1 MSAMCVVCG
10 LQQANLSTRCD
21 NEEESSRMSSWSPHA
36 SPMCSRVPSCG
47 DFPADM
53 DSQSR
58 EDDDEAFDTN
68 QRCPNLEFTEHSQ
81 NGGDGSSS
89 IHIDSQKSHAKTTID
104 GLPQPMEEISSLA
117 WENHEESDAE
127 SIGVHKSTL
136 EDVRSVGAG
145 DDSNGAWNAI
155 DSISA
160 SILSNP
166 ETNLLIWMPPKPL
179 NIEDDMDSVANNDD
193 DDEFSDGTKWG
204 QPSFLS
210 SIDGGHGSSHGCK
223 EEHQK
228 AMVEAMNGPF
238 KVLVSRLLAS
248 EGITSKG
255 EDGES
260 WLDIV
265 VSLSWEA
272 ALLVKPDSGEGRA
285 MDAGSYV
292 KVKCIA
298 TGARSQ
304 SQVIKGL
311 VFKKS
316 TAHKHMPTKCRNPR
330 LLLLKGALGQRDIG
344 LSSFDSM
351 EQEKE
356 YLISINEML
365 ETCHPSVVLVEKNVS
380 RDMQESLLAKGMT
393 LALDMK
399 LSRLERIARCAGSEI
414 ISASDIP
421 ANTKLKHCDSFHTE
435 KFVEEHSNPTGKKL
449 CKTLMFLEGFPK
461 PLGCTI
467 LLKGANCDEL
477 KKIKR
482 VVQYTVFAAYR
493 LILETSFFADQRAL
507 SSNIG
512 AVREE
517 NCSLTDISVPLS
529 SCNAAGS
536 SDTCMFDGS
545 DAVLGAP
552 IFDASQAKTAH
563 KEISSLSHPG
573 FKGSSE
579 SSVFSPNIDCIENH
593 PSHGHPSCN
602 GCNNDETLSDSS
614 TPSLLSSELMST
626 FSTSLRKFVGDS
638 YQRPISEHV
647 SMYLGFKEEKLDIP
661 SIGVLPVSPPTETHD
676 HDIEETSSIILEK
689 AHDGISN
696 GEKAGP
702 KMQNKF
708 EMQNKDDIESIS
720 DSESILVLLSS
731 QCISKDV
738 VCEQSRLS
746 RIKYYGNFDVS
757 LGRFLEEIMLNQNY
771 SCSSCGEPPEAH
783 VYCYTHQNGNLTVL
797 SRRLPPESSLSGEA
811 EGKIWMWTRCLKCE
825 NESGIPRSTKRVVM
839 SDAARCLSFGKFLEL
854 SFTSHSAASR
864 LSSRCGHSLHK
875 DCLRFFG
882 LGSRVA
888 MFRYSSVEIYA
899 ASKPP
904 PVLEFHNPNGPES
917 LMREAK
923 DVLEKGNAF
932 FLEVASLLHK
942 LKSNY
947 STMVSK
953 KFLNLQCLVKD
964 ICELDEMLM
973 QEKAEFEA
981 PLLKAINCS
990 GEMGKTVHEI
1000 LGLGWLYQEL
1010 LLKLYVWDR
1019 RLDFLHLYARD
1030 SDASSNEVH
1039 EDQFVQA
1046 KYAMPFS
1053 IVEESSSSDSHRSK
1067 NYSILESEVEAR
1079 SDALS
1084 ENTSSKFSI
1093 SIAAAEVAEV
1103 GSLIGETFS
1112 RSMSGGQTSSV
1123 FDQEPYKG
1131 PSDLLLWFSRDKGYP
1146 RESATILE
1154 HIQVDNPEGWIW
1166 APSFETR
1173 SAYKKDLCGGY
1184 SQKFKFVH
1192 TYTPTHLS
1200 PICQLV
1206 TRETEDSLHFP
1217 VKVDGKV
1224 LSVCENE
1231 ISSIIAYA
1239 LALSE
1244 DQFGLSANIDVKDEL
1259 DGKTEAK
1266 VIDNSCSSTSD
1277 GFGASSYWS
1286 STGSSDSEGSHFSQS
1301 TSISSDEVPSS
1312 GSEGSFPVD
1321 HQLASENLHPEVPV
1335 GVGKVAGKSKYSVV
1349 CIHAKQFYALR
1360 RMCCPSELAYI
1371 SSLSRCKN
1379 WNAQGGKSKAFFAKS
1394 LDDRFIIKEIKKT
1407 ELDSFLKFAPDY
1419 FEHIFHSLSAGSQ
1432 TCLAKVLG
1440 IYQVKQYKNGKE
1452 VKTDLMVM
1460 ENLLFGRNITRKYDL
1475 KGSIFSRYVSDVN
1488 DPEKVFLDQNFIED
1502 MQASPMYVSRK
1513 TKHLLQ
1519 RAIWNDTSFLTSI
1532 NVMDY
1537 SLLVGV
1543 DKQRK
1548 ELVFGIIDYLRQY
1561 TWDKQLETW
1570 VKASL
1575 VVPRNALPT
1584 VISPKEYKKRFRK
1597 FMSQYFLTVPDGW
1610 NSV

>member
-1 MSAMCVVCG
+1 MHSG
-10 LQQANLSTRCD
+10 LYILRFF
-21 NEEESSRMSSWSPHA
+21 
-36 SPMCSRVPSCG
+36 G
-47 DFPADM
+47 
-53 DSQSR
+53 
-58 EDDDEAFDTN
+58 EDEDEALGTN
-68 QRCPNLEFTEHSQ
+68 QRCPKLEFTEHSE

-104 GLPQPMEEISSLA
+104 GLPPAMEEIHRSSSLA

-127 SIGVHKSTL
+127 FIGVHKSTL
-136 EDVRSVGAG
+136 EDVRSVRAGGGSDGA
-145 DDSNGAWNAI
+145 DNAI
-155 DSISA
+155 DSRSA
-160 SILSNP
+160 SILSNA

-193 DDEFSDGTKWG
+193 DDEFGDGTKWG

-210 SIDGGHGSSHGCK
+210 SVDGGHRSIHGCK
-223 EEHQK
+223 EEHQN
-228 AMVEAMNGPF
+228 AMMEAMNGPF
-238 KVLVSRLLAS
+238 KILVSRLLAS

-311 VFKKS
+311 VFKKN

-330 LLLLKGALGQRDIG
+330 LLLLKGPLGQRDIG
-344 LSSFDSM
+344 LSSFDLM
-351 EQEKE
+351 EQDKE
-356 YLISINEML
+356 YLRSISEML
-365 ETCHPSVVLVEKNVS
+365 ETCHPNVVLVEKNVS

-414 ISASDIP
+414 ISASDIL
-421 ANTKLKHCDSFHTE
+421 ANPKLKHCDSFRTE
-435 KFVEEHSNPTGKKL
+435 KFVEEHSNPSGKKS

-467 LLKGANCDEL
+467 LLKGSHCDEL

-493 LILETSFFADQRAL
+493 LILETSFFADQRAF
-507 SSNIG
+507 SCDAC
-512 AVREE
+512 AVREA

-536 SDTCMFDGS
+536 ADIFDGS
-545 DAVLGAP
+545 DAALGTP
-552 IFDASQAKTAH
+552 ISDASQAKTAH
-563 KEISSLSHPG
+563 TEISSFSHPG

-579 SSVFSPNIDCIENH
+579 SSVFCPNIDCNENH
-593 PSHGHPSCN
+593 LSHGDLSCN
-602 GCNNDETLSDSS
+602 RCNNDETLPDSS
-614 TPSLLSSELMST
+614 TPSLLSSQLMST
-626 FSTSLRKFVGDS
+626 FSASLRNLVGDS
-638 YQRPISEHV
+638 YQPPISEHV
-647 SMYLGFKEEKLDIP
+647 SMYLGFKEEELDIP
-661 SIGVLPVSPPTETHD
+661 SIGVLPVSPPTETLNHG
-676 HDIEETSSIILEK
+676 IEETSSVILEK

-696 GEKAGP
+696 GEKAERNCNETI
-702 KMQNKF
+702 KKHDTNFSNKF

-731 QCISKDV
+731 QCMSKHV

-757 LGRFLEEIMLNQNY
+757 LGRFLKEIILNQNY

-783 VYCYTHQNGNLTVL
+783 VSCYTHQNGNLTVS

-839 SDAARCLSFGKFLEL
+839 STAARGLSFGKFLEL

-864 LSSRCGHSLHK
+864 LSSGCGHSLHR

-904 PVLEFHNPNGPES
+904 PVLEFHNPNGQES

-923 DVLEKGNAF
+923 DVLEKGNTF

-942 LKSNY
+942 LKPKY
-947 STMVSK
+947 STLVLK
-953 KFLNLQCLVKD
+953 KFLNFPCLVKD
-964 ICELDEMLM
+964 ISELDEMLM
-973 QEKAEFEA
+973 QEKSEFEA

-990 GEMGKTVHEI
+990 GEMGKSVHEI
-1000 LGLGWLYQEL
+1000 LGLGWLFQEL
-1010 LLKLYVWDR
+1010 LLKLYIWDR
-1019 RLDFLHLYARD
+1019 RLHFLLAYARD
-1030 SDASSNEVH
+1030 NDASSNEVH

-1046 KYAMPFS
+1046 KYAMPCS
-1053 IVEESSSSDSHRSK
+1053 SVEESSSSDSHSSK
-1067 NYSILESEVEAR
+1067 NYSILESKLEAG
-1079 SDALS
+1079 SDKLS
-1084 ENTSSKFSI
+1084 ENMSSKFSI
-1093 SIAAAEVAEV
+1093 STAAEVAEA
-1103 GSLIGETFS
+1103 GILIGETFS
-1112 RSMSGGQTSSV
+1112 RSMSGGKIPSA

-1131 PSDLLLWFSRDKGYP
+1131 PSDLLLRFSRDKDYP
-1146 RESATILE
+1146 GESATILE
-1154 HIQVDNPEGWIW
+1154 YMQDDNPEGWIW
-1166 APSFETR
+1166 APSFKTR

-1200 PICQLV
+1200 PIRQLV
-1206 TRETEDSLHFP
+1206 PRETEDSLHFP
-1217 VKVDGKV
+1217 VNVDGNV
-1224 LSVCENE
+1224 FSVCDNE
-1231 ISSIIAYA
+1231 ISSIIACA

-1244 DQFGLSANIDVKDEL
+1244 DQFGLLANVDEKDEL
-1259 DGKTEAK
+1259 VGKTEAK

-1277 GFGASSYWS
+1277 GSGASSYWS
-1286 STGSSDSEGSHFSQS
+1286 STGSLDSEGSHVSLS

-1321 HQLASENLHPEVPV
+1321 HQVASENMHPEIPV
-1335 GVGKVAGKSKYSVV
+1335 GVGKVTGKSKYSVV
-1349 CIHAKQFYALR
+1349 CLHAKQFYALR

-1371 SSLSRCKN
+1371 SSLSRCKK
-1379 WNAQGGKSKAFFAKS
+1379 WNAQGGKSKAFFAKT

-1419 FEHIFHSLSAGSQ
+1419 FEHICHSLSAGSQ

-1440 IYQVKQYKNGKE
+1440 IYQVKEYKNSKE

-1475 KGSIFSRYVSDVN
+1475 KGSIFSRYISDVN

-1575 VVPRNALPT
+1575 VVPRNASPT
-1584 VISPKEYKKRFRK
+1584 VIFPKEYKKRFRK